1 MPVLLLSVLLAAQ
14 LHLPMPQLRFGLSTE
29 QWQTIVSNTQ
39 GQISAGYQ
47 VTQTL
52 RTPVGETLVRW
63 SSTPALDP
71 KGPHSLGVQVYG
83 PDGTFRHWLPDTRAI
98 DRDFVLCGR
107 YLVGGQNTL
116 RVWDTGAG
124 DRPMGLRTGPASSS
138 FGQLACMGPKTLSV
152 LGVRYALPTLTPIR

>member
-1 MPVLLLSVLLAAQ
+1 MSGLLLLMLLAAQ
-14 LHLPMPQLRFGLSTE
+14 THLPAPQLRFGLSTE
-29 QWQTIVSNTQ
+29 QWQGIVSNTQ

-52 RTPVGETLVRW
+52 RTPAGETFVRW

-71 KGPHSLGVQVYG
+71 SGPHSLGLQVYG
-83 PDGTFRHWLPDTRAI
+83 PDGAFRRWLPDTRAI
-98 DRDFVLCGR
+98 GWDFVLCGR
-107 YLVGGQNTL
+107 YLVGGQNIL

-124 DRPMGLRTGPASSS
+124 DRPVGHRPGPAGPS
-138 FGQLACMGPKTLSV
+138 FSRLTCAGPATLSV

>member
-1 MPVLLLSVLLAAQ
+1 MSVLLLSVLLAAQ
-14 LHLPMPQLRFGLSTE
+14 MHLPMPQLRFGLSTE

-39 GQISAGYQ
+39 GQVSAGYQ
-47 VTQTL
+47 ATQTL

-71 KGPHSLGVQVYG
+71 KGPHSLGFQVYG
-83 PDGTFRHWLPDTRAI
+83 ADGTFRHWLPNTRAI

-116 RVWDTGAG
+116 QVWDTRA
-124 DRPMGLRTGPASSS
+124 DYRPVGPRSGLASSS
-138 FGQLACMGPKTLSV
+138 SGRLACVGPATLSV
-152 LGVRYALPTLTPIR
+152 LGVRYALPTLTPRR

>member
-1 MPVLLLSVLLAAQ
+1 MPVLLLSVLLVMQ
-14 LHLPMPQLRFGLSTE
+14 HLPMPQLYFGLSTA

-52 RTPVGETLVRW
+52 RTPAGETFVRW

-71 KGPHSLGVQVYG
+71 KGPHSLGFQVYG
-83 PDGTFRHWLPDTRAI
+83 PDGTFRRWLPDTKAI

-107 YLVGGQNTL
+107 YLIGGQNTL

-124 DRPMGLRTGPASSS
+124 NRPVGLRTGPASSS
-138 FGQLACMGPKTLSV
+138 FGRLACMGPTTLSV
-152 LGVRYALPTLTPIR
+152 LGVRYTLPTLTPIR